1 MDKKKQKKEFSKILC
16 ILSIGLLTFS
26 CLVGMLFAFLQLN
39 TEVFIYILSAA
50 GVVTTG
56 CLSFYFVKAKSEN
69 LSKQR
74 IRFVVMKLFLESKLD
89 PDSYQEVLAEIENI
103 DMTINEKLNNMVA
116 ESIQTDEEAI
126 NGNGGGLDID
136 IEY

>member
-1 MDKKKQKKEFSKILC
+1 MNQEKQKKEFSKILC
-16 ILSIGLLTFS
+16 VLSIGLLIFS
-26 CLVGMLFAFLQLN
+26 CLIGMIFAFLQLN
-39 TEVFIYILSAA
+39 TEVFIYILSAV

-89 PDSYQEVLAEIENI
+89 SESYQEVLAEIENI

-116 ESIQTDEEAI
+116 ESLQADEGTLS
-126 NGNGGGLDID
+126 GNGGGLDID
-136 IEY
+136 INY